1 VHALQCAGNLLGRP
15 TPQQKIAH
23 HAPQGALRVQ
33 LGQGPGSDAT
43 GLTGRLGRLE
53 GIAIRSRTIAGKL
66 TANGAGAAPEQVS
79 NGSLAIAL
87 LQKRSHSQPIFWLQ
101 VRVS

>member
-1 VHALQCAGNLLGRP
+1 
-15 TPQQKIAH
+15 
-23 HAPQGALRVQ
+23 
-33 LGQGPGSDAT
+33 
-43 GLTGRLGRLE
+43 
-53 GIAIRSRTIAGKL
+53 
-66 TANGAGAAPEQVS
+66 VS